1 MEGGKLFIFLSLLFP
16 FSNYIIFNNVIMSP
30 SFPKPK
36 SPNTFCTYVIRPMSR
51 RKVTLRLNSDVVER
65 AKNAGINFSYFLEV
79 KLVEY
84 LALLNVTPRRRF
96 ELLLPSRRTGFQ
108 GRRVRPDFATSAYG
122 YN

>member
-1 MEGGKLFIFLSLLFP
+1 
-16 FSNYIIFNNVIMSP
+16 
-30 SFPKPK
+30 
-36 SPNTFCTYVIRPMSR
+36 MSR
-51 RKVTLRLNSDVVER
+51 RKITLRLNSDVVER
-65 AKNAGINFSYFLEV
+65 AKNAGMNLSYFLEV

-84 LALLNVTPRRRF
+84 LAILNVTPRRRF

>member
-1 MEGGKLFIFLSLLFP
+1 
-16 FSNYIIFNNVIMSP
+16 
-30 SFPKPK
+30 
-36 SPNTFCTYVIRPMSR
+36 MSR
-51 RKVTLRLNSDVVER
+51 RKFTLRLNSDVVKR
-65 AKNAGINFSYFLEV
+65 AKNAGMNLSYFLEV

-96 ELLLPSRRTGFQ
+96 ELLLPPRRTGFQ